1 MYTNGVLQAGDCKG
15 DDIKNAV
22 FYMVNPKNY
31 MQEEGPYK
39 KITSIGNGKAIV
51 KTGDEFCYVFD
62 CNQFAFIKKVKKYST
77 INCYLHD
84 KENSTVKLVALQSM
98 SDDLIYIYDTK
109 TMQVIDE
116 KPLMPGYHLINE
128 KKFLL
133 VKHAD
138 NTYNIINLASGNF
151 EKVFAKDVPEID
163 YDYGDMYL
171 MAKNGNFVYIFD
183 FEQGLL
189 LPTKDGI
196 DISGAI
202 NFWLSKS
209 GGRVFFFVNGNDGG
223 TYRIRYDLIFNEG
236 DTVLFAAVDSQ
247 NYRQLSDWDSISNAP
262 KDVQIKAKAVLFPQ
276 EKIQVVNSFN
286 EMLSRMDKTRNGSIL
301 L

>member
-1 MYTNGVLQAGDCKG
+1 
-15 DDIKNAV
+15 
-22 FYMVNPKNY
+22 MVNPKNY
-31 MQEEGPYK
+31 MQEAGPYK
-39 KITSIGNGKAIV
+39 KIISIGNGKAVV
-51 KTGDEFCYVFD
+51 KTGDEFCYIFD
-62 CNQFAFIKKVKKYST
+62 CNQFAFIKKAKKYDT

-116 KPLMPGYHLINE
+116 KPLMPGYHPITE
-128 KKFLL
+128 KNFLL

-138 NTYNIINLASGNF
+138 STYNIINLASGNF
-151 EKVFAKDVPEID
+151 EKVFAKDVPKID
-163 YDYGDMYL
+163 YDYGNMYL

-183 FEQGLL
+183 FERGVV

-202 NFWLSKS
+202 NFWLSES

-236 DTVLFAAVDSQ
+236 NNVLFASVDSQ

-262 KDVQIKAKAVLFPQ
+262 KDVQIKANAVLFPQ
-276 EKIQVVNSFN
+276 KKVQVVNSFN